1 MMDHLIIILIGFV
14 LAISLARIIIPNI
27 IIISRRKGLFD
38 LPDGRKVHR
47 RPISRLGGVCFFPTI
62 LLLLRFGGI
71 MQKAG
76 WFSGWMVPLNF
87 RNFYCCVAV

>member
-1 MMDHLIIILIGFV
+1 MDHLIIILIGFV

-27 IIISRRKGLFD
+27 IIISRRKELFD

-62 LLLLRFGGI
+62 LFAVTWHYARRRDG
-71 MQKAG
+71 
-76 WFSGWMVPLNF
+76 FSGWMVPLNF